1 MDEEVA
7 DQWCGNMVGELEFF
21 ITRKIAER
29 WIYRFE
35 TDTGQG

>member
-1 MDEEVA
+1 LGEEVA
-7 DQWCGNMVGELEFF
+7 DQWRGNTVGELEFF
-21 ITRKIAER
+21 IARKIAER